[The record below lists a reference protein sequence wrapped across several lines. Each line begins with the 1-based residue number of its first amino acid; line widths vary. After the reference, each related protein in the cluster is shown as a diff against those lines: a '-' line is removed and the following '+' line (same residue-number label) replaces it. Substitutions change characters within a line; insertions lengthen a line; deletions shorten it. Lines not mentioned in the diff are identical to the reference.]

1 MCTYVFTTGKIVYLG
16 RLSPIPETFAP
27 VRRVGDDSER
37 PVDVQFSRPKTGNI
51 TGRSRIGRKDL
62 IPERETMSQ
71 TQQPQDD
78 SRRDFLKVAGA
89 AALVGST
96 APAIYAAGNNTIQLA
111 LVGAGG
117 RGTGAAANALASKVG
132 PTRLVAM
139 ADVFEDRMAN
149 SHKALTNRFRGAVD
163 VPEDRQF
170 IGFEAYREAMDC
182 LSPGDVVILTT
193 PAAFRGGQ
201 FTYAIEKG
209 LNVFMEK
216 PVSIDGPSSRRML
229 ELGKQSVKKNL
240 KVGVGLMCRHCKARQ
255 ELFRRIQDG
264 QIGDVLELRAYRMA
278 GPTGSAATGKAPK
291 GSSDLLYQIRR
302 FHAFLWLSGGAVS
315 DFLIHNIDEC
325 SWMKNAFPVQAE
337 ASGGRHYRGDDVDQN
352 FDTYSIEFT
361 YADGTKLLVNGRTI
375 PGCNQRFASFAHGSK
390 GSAVISSRGHAPSR
404 AKIYKGWKMTKENIA
419 WSFPGREPNP
429 YQVEWDD
436 LLTAIRRDEP
446 YNEVQRGTEA
456 SLVTA
461 MGRMAAHTGQI
472 ITRDQ
477 MLNCQHEFAPT
488 VDRLTLDGPSPLKAN
503 PDGTYPIPMPGLIK
517 DREYGSLT

>member
-1 MCTYVFTTGKIVYLG
+1 
-16 RLSPIPETFAP
+16 
-27 VRRVGDDSER
+27 
-37 PVDVQFSRPKTGNI
+37 
-51 TGRSRIGRKDL
+51 
-62 IPERETMSQ
+62 MSQ
-71 TQQPQDD
+71 TQQTSDN
-78 SRRDFLKVAGA
+78 SRRNFLKVAGA
-89 AALVGST
+89 AALVGSPVHG
-96 APAIYAAGNNTIQLA
+96 AYAGGNSIIQLA

-117 RGTGAAANALASKVG
+117 RGTGAAANALATKAG

-139 ADVFEDRMAN
+139 ADVFEDRLAN
-149 SHKALTNRFRGAVD
+149 SHKALTARYRGTVD
-163 VPEDRQF
+163 VPEDRKF
-170 IGFEAYREAMDC
+170 IGFEAYREAMDV
-182 LSPGDVVILTT
+182 LRPGDVVILTT
-193 PAAFRGGQ
+193 PAAFRWVM
-201 FTYAIEKG
+201 FSYAIEKG

-216 PVSIDGPSSRRML
+216 PISVDGPSSKKMI
-229 ELGKQSVKKNL
+229 ELGKQSVLKNL
-240 KVGVGLMCRHCKARQ
+240 KVGVGLMCRHCKARG

-264 QIGDVLELRAYRMA
+264 QIGDITELRAYRMA

-291 GSSDLLYQIRR
+291 GASDLQYQIRR

-325 SWMKNAFPVQAE
+325 SWMKNAFPIKAE

-352 FDTYSIEFT
+352 FDTYSIEYT

-375 PGCNQRFASFAHGSK
+375 PGCNQRFASFAHGTK

-404 AKIYKGWKMTKENIA
+404 ARIYKGWNMTKENIT
-419 WSFPGREPNP
+419 WSFPGKEPNP

-436 LLTAIRRDEP
+436 LLTAIRRGER
-446 YNEVQRGTEA
+446 YNEVERGAEA

-477 MLNCQHEFAPT
+477 MINCKHEFAPN
-488 VDRLTLDGPSPLKAN
+488 VDRLTLDGPSPLKAK

-517 DREYGSLT
+517 DREYGFLA